1 MTFPLIQL
9 VVSSLR
15 NSISGKDAMRAGKG
29 QEGEFFP
36 SSALPLMM
44 KVLGKGVKRAGIG
57 YNNMDHIDQNF

>member
-1 MTFPLIQL
+1 
-9 VVSSLR
+9 
-15 NSISGKDAMRAGKG
+15 MRAGKG